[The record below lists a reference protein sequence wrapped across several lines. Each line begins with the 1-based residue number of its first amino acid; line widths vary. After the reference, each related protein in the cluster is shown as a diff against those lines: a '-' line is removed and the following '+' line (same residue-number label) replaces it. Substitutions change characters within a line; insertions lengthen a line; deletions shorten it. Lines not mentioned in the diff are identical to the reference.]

1 MVARC
6 LVEPGARADASNAV
20 RVADAYD
27 NIDPALADYPLEPLV
42 LVRGFITA
50 IKHMGLRKIAPLT
63 FRLLHAHNVDIVFF
77 ASIAPTYLEA
87 RRKGPLPLAQLFARF
102 EEALLEYLPCLRP
115 EAALSIEAMLR
126 HEAHIWRAAIASPQ
140 DSAQGVGPKLV
151 EGAGVAHFTVDVLS
165 LCESLSR
172 HPHGPLPL
180 PHRREQ
186 FLFYLPESSATRA
199 FEIDALSAYVLSGLD
214 GCRNLEQVC
223 LDAMNAFD
231 FLTPELVTGLIED
244 AVGHAMVVPSGD
256 GRGS

>member
-6 LVEPGARADASNAV
+6 LVEPGARADAFNAV

-27 NIDPALADYPLEPLV
+27 NIDPALADYPLKQLV

-63 FRLLHAHNVDIVFF
+63 FRLLHAHNLDIAFF
-77 ASIAPTYLEA
+77 TSIAPTYLEA

-102 EEALLEYLPCLRP
+102 EESLLAYLPGLSAD
-115 EAALSIEAMLR
+115 AALSIDAMLR
-126 HEAHIWRAAIASPQ
+126 HEAHIWRAATASPQ
-140 DSAQGVGPKLV
+140 DSARGIGPKLV
-151 EGAGVAHFTVDVLS
+151 EGARVAHFTVDVLS

-172 HPHGPLPL
+172 DPHGRLPQ
-180 PHRREQ
+180 PNRREQ

-199 FEIDALSAYVLSGLD
+199 FEVDALSAYVLSGLD
-214 GCRNLEQVC
+214 GHRTLERVC
-223 LDAMNAFD
+223 LDAMSAFD
-231 FLTPELVTGLIED
+231 FLTSELVKGLIDD
-244 AVGHAMVVPSGD
+244 AADHAMVVPSGS